1 MDTSAYA
8 GLLAQVIPVVLL
20 AVIVEYRGAYEAWR
34 IVGTESRKKMS
45 PDQGRRLANQFLVI
59 LAVQTIFLSVLTV
72 LEMAALVVA
81 GSKAGSHKLAES
93 IINSDATLTVVSI
106 GIGLT
111 IAMQALSVA
120 QSYQRAGMIEDSH
133 RRHFHWV
140 IRIAVVIVVFGTGL
154 LLKG

>member
-1 MDTSAYA
+1 M
-8 GLLAQVIPVVLL
+8 VLL

-34 IVGTESRKKMS
+34 IVGTESRNKMS
-45 PDQGRRLANQFLVI
+45 PDQGRRLANQFLFI

-72 LEMAALVVA
+72 LEIAALVVA
-81 GSKAGSHKLAES
+81 GNKPGSHKLAES
-93 IINSDATLTVVSI
+93 IISSDATLTVVSI

-120 QSYQRAGMIEDSH
+120 QSYQRAGIIEDSH
-133 RRHFHWV
+133 RRRFHWV